1 MSNPLETTPVYLVAA
16 RRTPFGKF
24 GGALK
29 SLSATDLGVIAAQA
43 SLESAKVEASAVD
56 SVVFGNVAQTSADAI
71 YLARHVGLR
80 AGTAIETPALTVN
93 RLCGSGFQAVIS
105 GAHEILLNDANLV
118 LTGGSESMSQAP
130 YAVRN
135 ARWGTRLGKNLEME
149 DTLWSSLTD
158 SYCGCPMAITAENLA
173 KEYDISRD
181 DVDAYGLRSQHTWG
195 VANKEG
201 RFAAELAP
209 VTISSRRG
217 DKIIDTDE
225 HPRPQATLEEMGK
238 LPPAFKKDGVVTAG
252 NASGICDGAAAV
264 LLASERA
271 VQQHALRPLA
281 RLRGYHIAG
290 VEPTKM
296 GFGPVPAIKGAL
308 KHAGLTLDQM
318 DLVEINEAFAA
329 QYLACERALELNRD
343 ITNVNGGAIALGHPL
358 AASGARIVAHLAHE
372 LARTQGTYAVGSA
385 CIGGGQGIAVVLER
399 PQ

>member
-1 MSNPLETTPVYLVAA
+1 MSEALEATPVYLVAA

-29 SLSATDLGVIAAQA
+29 TLSATDLGVIAAEA
-43 SLESAKVEASAVD
+43 TLASAKIDANSVD
-56 SVVFGNVAQTSADAI
+56 AVVFGNVAQTSVDAI
-71 YLARHVGLR
+71 YIARHIGLR
-80 AGTAIETPALTVN
+80 AGAPIETPALTLN

-105 GAHEILLNDANLV
+105 GAQEILLNDAHIV
-118 LTGGSESMSQAP
+118 LTGGTENMSQAP

-173 KEYDISRD
+173 EEYKISRE
-181 DVDAYGLRSQHTWG
+181 DVDAYGLRSQQTWG
-195 VANKEG
+195 VANTEG
-201 RFAAELAP
+201 RFKAELAS
-209 VTISSRRG
+209 VTITGRKG
-217 DKIIDTDE
+217 DKVIDTDE
-225 HPRPQATLEEMGK
+225 HPRPQTTREDMAK

-264 LLASERA
+264 VLASARA
-271 VQQHALRPLA
+271 VEQHGLQPLA
-281 RLRGYHIAG
+281 RLRSYHVAG
-290 VEPTKM
+290 VDPKVM
-296 GFGPVPAIKGAL
+296 GIGPVPAIKGAL
-308 KHAGLTLDQM
+308 LRAGLTLGQM

-329 QYLACERALELNRD
+329 QYIACERALELNRD

-358 AASGARIVAHLAHE
+358 AASGARIVTHLAHE
-372 LARTQGTYAVGSA
+372 LARTQGTYAVGAA

-399 PQ
+399 P

>member
-1 MSNPLETTPVYLVAA
+1 MSQALETTPVYLVAA

-29 SLSATDLGVIAAQA
+29 TLSATDLGVIAAEA
-43 SLESAKVEASAVD
+43 SLASAKIDASAVD
-56 SVVFGNVAQTSADAI
+56 TVVFGNVAQTSADAI

-80 AGTAIETPALTVN
+80 AGAPIETPALTVN
-93 RLCGSGFQAVIS
+93 RLCGSGFQALIS
-105 GAHEILLNDANLV
+105 GAHEILLNEANVV
-118 LTGGSESMSQAP
+118 LTGGAESMSQAP
-130 YAVRN
+130 YAVRG

-173 KEYDISRD
+173 QEYNISRE

-195 VANKEG
+195 VAHSEG
-201 RFAAELAP
+201 RFNAELAP
-209 VTISSRRG
+209 VTIAGRKG

-225 HPRPQATLEEMGK
+225 HPRPQATLEDMAK

-264 LLASERA
+264 VLASASAVER
-271 VQQHALRPLA
+271 HGLRPLA
-281 RLRGYHIAG
+281 RLRGYHVAG
-290 VEPTKM
+290 VEPNIM
-296 GFGPVPAIKGAL
+296 GIGPVPAIKGAL
-308 KHAGLTLDQM
+308 KHAGLSLDQM

-329 QYLACERALELNRD
+329 QYLACERALELKRD

-372 LARTQGTYAVGSA
+372 LNRTQGTYAVGAA